1 MQFLDPKNDIPFKK
15 IFGEHKNLCIS
26 LLNSLLELPAPI
38 RSIEYRTPEQL
49 PEFKFAKLSVVDVKC
64 EDSEGRTFIVEMQLY
79 WNYEFMKRLLL
90 NACRAYSNQ
99 RPLREIKSKSK
110 KKKQV
115 LSYSKLKPV
124 YALALLNE
132 EYKPG
137 NPNYRHR
144 YRTINLEDPND
155 VMEGLEF
162 LVIELPKFKAPEG
175 EQAQFVKWLRFLQEM
190 DDSLDNAPEDLMED
204 EEVGEAIEL
213 CRSAAYS
220 EAELDA
226 YNQFWD
232 QVRIEQGLTERLE
245 EALSMKEALGERL
258 DETTEKLEEAT
269 QKLAK
274 VEETNRK
281 LTQQVQTL
289 SAKDAELAA
298 QAAEI
303 AELRKLLGKG

>member
-1 MQFLDPKNDIPFKK
+1 MQFLDPKNDIPIKK

-99 RPLREIKSKSK
+99 RPLRETK
-110 KKKQV
+110 KKKKV

-124 YALALLNE
+124 YALALLNG
-132 EYKPG
+132 EYKPHD
-137 NPNYRHR
+137 PNYRHH
-144 YRTINLEDPND
+144 YRTINLEDPTD

-162 LVIELPKFKAPEG
+162 MVVELPKFKAPEG
-175 EQAQFVKWLRFLQEM
+175 EQTQFVKWLRFLQEM
-190 DDSLDNAPEDLMED
+190 DDSLEEAPEDLMD
-204 EEVGEAIEL
+204 DNEVGEAIEL

-232 QVRIEQGLTERLE
+232 QIRIEQGLSERLE
-245 EALSMKEALGERL
+245 EALSMKEALTAQLG
-258 DETTEKLEEAT
+258 ETTEKLAE
-269 QKLAK
+269 LA
-274 VEETNRK
+274 ETNQK
-281 LTQQVQTL
+281 LTQQVQAL
-289 SAKDAELAA
+289 SAKDAEFAA

-303 AELRKLLGKG
+303 AELKKRLGKG